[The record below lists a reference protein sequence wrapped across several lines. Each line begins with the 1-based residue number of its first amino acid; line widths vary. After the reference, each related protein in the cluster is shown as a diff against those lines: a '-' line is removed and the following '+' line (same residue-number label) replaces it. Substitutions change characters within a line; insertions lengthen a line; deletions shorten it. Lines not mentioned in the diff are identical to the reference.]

1 LQSNLPRGAD
11 AAASDLDGADLQRF
25 LINPNVDLAPQAAFW
40 ATMLTGIPFAL
51 SFDACAIDQ
60 KVQRPCGAFARM
72 SERQSSLTA
81 T

>member
-1 LQSNLPRGAD
+1 
-11 AAASDLDGADLQRF
+11 
-25 LINPNVDLAPQAAFW
+25 
-40 ATMLTGIPFAL
+40 MLTGIPFAL